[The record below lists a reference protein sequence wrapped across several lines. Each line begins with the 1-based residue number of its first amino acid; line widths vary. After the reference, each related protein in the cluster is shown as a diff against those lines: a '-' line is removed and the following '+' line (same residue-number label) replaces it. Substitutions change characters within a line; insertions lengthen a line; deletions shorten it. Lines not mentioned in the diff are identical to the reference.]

1 MNWITRAGSSLLRT
15 LTLSLRDASD
25 LEGESSALLPAL
37 LVIGARFALARL
49 RRPFLVAA
57 VLAGLPSGL
66 DSDSPRV
73 SAVIESMG
81 HTQLLGAILPSLVY
95 PLALAVAIWAM
106 VLLHDGAIRFD
117 VALQIGYLT
126 CVCRVLQEALELLIL
141 WLRGTAT
148 LGSPTDLFVPVGL
161 GMALPDVALPIRQ
174 ALDALNVFSIWQV
187 AIVADALQTAAS
199 FPTGKAWFVAAAAWL
214 LIEAIRVG
222 GYLLLYQAI

>member
-1 MNWITRAGSSLLRT
+1 
-15 LTLSLRDASD
+15 
-25 LEGESSALLPAL
+25 
-37 LVIGARFALARL
+37 
-49 RRPFLVAA
+49 
-57 VLAGLPSGL
+57 
-66 DSDSPRV
+66 
-73 SAVIESMG
+73 MG

-199 FPTGKAWFVAAAAWL
+199 FPTRKAWFVAAAAWL